1 VATLVRPGASDPR
14 LDAFAGLTD
23 ARLRRVLEPELGLF
37 MAEGERII
45 GRALDA
51 GFRLRTVLTEQRWL
65 ESLWPVVEP
74 LDGVDVLVVDPEVLQ
89 HVTGYLVHRGALAT
103 FERRPLPEPRD
114 LLHGAA
120 RVAVLEGMVD
130 PTNVGA
136 VFRAAAALGM
146 DAVLLDPRC
155 ADPLYRRAVRVSMGA
170 VLAVPYARFDRWPAG
185 LEQLRSAGLTVL
197 ALTPA
202 PDAVP
207 IDDLDPACTV
217 RCAVLLGT
225 EGDGLTPRAQAVAD
239 LRVTIPMRRGVDS
252 LNVAA
257 AAAVAFH
264 AVTRPGSR

>member
-1 VATLVRPGASDPR
+1 
-14 LDAFAGLTD
+14 
-23 ARLRRVLEPELGLF
+23 
-37 MAEGERII
+37 
-45 GRALDA
+45 
-51 GFRLRTVLTEQRWL
+51 
-65 ESLWPVVEP
+65 
-74 LDGVDVLVVDPEVLQ
+74 VLVVAPDVLRD
-89 HVTGYLVHRGALAT
+89 VTGYEVHRGALAT
-103 FERRPLPEPRD
+103 FARRPLPAPSD
-114 LLHGAA
+114 LLADAH

-170 VLAVPYARFDRWPAG
+170 VLALPYARFERWPAG
-185 LEQLRSAGLTVL
+185 LEDVRSAGLTLL

-202 PDAVP
+202 PDAIP
-207 IDDLDPACTV
+207 IDDLDQAGTA

-225 EGDGLTPRAQAVAD
+225 EGEGLTPRAQAVAD
-239 LRVTIPMRRGVDS
+239 LRVKIPMSRGIDS

-264 AVTRPGSR
+264 ALGPGVSG